1 LRRIVLDASAIL
13 VLFRDTRGAETV
25 QQFIVSALQGEA
37 QLFMSVIN
45 WGEVYYS
52 TWRGHGEPVAEILL
66 TRVSRLPI
74 EIEDATWDATKQAA
88 EFKVKYA
95 LPYADCFVA
104 SLAHRIEGEIVTSDS
119 DFLAIKNQIP
129 ITFL

>member
-13 VLFRDTRGAETV
+13 VLFRDSRGAETV
-25 QQFIVSALQGEA
+25 QQLIVSALHGET

-52 TWRGHGEPVAEILL
+52 TWRASGQSVAEILL
-66 TRVSRLPI
+66 AKFSRLPI
-74 EIEDATWDATKQAA
+74 EIEDATWTATKLAA
-88 EFKVKYA
+88 EYKANFA

-104 SLAHRIEGEIVTSDS
+104 SLAHRVRGEIVTSDS
-119 DFLAIKNQIP
+119 DFLIVKSEIP

>member
-13 VLFRDTRGAETV
+13 VLFRDSRGAETV
-25 QQFIVSALQGEA
+25 QQLIVSALHGQT

-52 TWRGHGEPVAEILL
+52 TWRAQGEPVAQLLL
-66 TRVSRLPI
+66 TKLSQLPI
-74 EIEDATWDATKQAA
+74 EIEDATWIATKRAA
-88 EFKVKYA
+88 EYKANYA

-104 SLAHRIEGEIVTSDS
+104 SLAHRVRGEIVTSDS
-119 DFLAIKNQIP
+119 DFSIVRNQIP